1 MIGIIAG
8 EIIGSP
14 YKKENIPDINRIFFP
29 LFEDNRVIDPKT
41 YRERSY
47 KAAPGRITDAVLK
60 LSGNSEAFTV
70 SKPDKGE
77 AMCQAIVIGRTDAR
91 FKMPFDKHEESVS
104 SFLRFFPESMH
115 NDIVDAADAAY
126 RLERKTGGSLF
137 EQMGQMNPPRPEVT
151 SAMLKGYLLER
162 AYHFNLTGGS
172 VPKVSGVSGRSY
184 RFYAVL
190 NCGDLSSFLSRGDG
204 ERKLTSLN
212 LSCPPSTFSLAK
224 GMPMACGP
232 VDAALGTTLAL
243 RFTRLPARYDF
254 RVVKNFSHGTF
265 RIKSLRLRQSPTET
279 SPFASKRAFTAS
291 EASKMADGDH
301 ATDSDISSLESGS
314 FVRFYTLE
322 NACGKALNN
331 PTADPKLK
339 VPQSGTSVGGYL
351 PTYIEMIGTY
361 TDLSGG
367 LVSENTYRMYLGD
380 NNYDS
385 FDVRR
390 GTRYILTLNL
400 SDEGGFIDDY
410 WKLEPDVTDSR
421 TFRFAS
427 RTYTIN
433 GNSSTIVGVTGSSPH
448 HGITYSLDASLS
460 QVSFNPT
467 TRTLSQGKVNTQR
480 SGSLTAYYW
489 DGRIAD
495 QCTITAMAYKEP
507 IDVSPIGMVNVRT
520 SWDHQSLAKVHDP
533 ACTRDHGAHNPRC
546 TRNHTSPWNDD
557 YIDIDDCPNRI
568 EDIEHCPNY
577 VLELSGAGI
586 VNMSFQIAANY
597 RVSSTGQLVYDILT
611 PGRDYVVE
619 SFELLTD
626 DGRDGDDSASYA
638 PAEISGNTVNI
649 SCQFQDPNRT
659 HWFIKIIPT
668 GAKLDPLERNYVVAN
683 GGSGPINYNEA
694 KVTYPNATLPHTYIP
709 RCSKANW
716 RVWMLSD
723 KSLVE
728 FENTDEPQR
737 KNSFMDNEEMCAT
750 VASGKYGRKTKV
762 YAVDMNGN
770 VLKESIFNTDEY
782 TCNVI
787 WHGFFDDPMDAS
799 RLEFNFY
806 TGFQE
811 CLLPVSVVNEEV
823 VLEAVL
829 DDHPTVYNTTEDR
842 FFDFWTDGYT
852 VAAILYVQ
860 ELYDTYDWD
869 AEVYVKGVNK
879 HYLNVAPD
887 GSWTLR

>member
-1 MIGIIAG
+1 MKG
-8 EIIGSP
+8 
-14 YKKENIPDINRIFFP
+14 KFFRE
-29 LFEDNRVIDPKT
+29 LFM
-41 YRERSY
+41 
-47 KAAPGRITDAVLK
+47 AAAVPAAL
-60 LSGNSEAFTV
+60 L
-70 SKPDKGE
+70 
-77 AMCQAIVIGRTDAR
+77 
-91 FKMPFDKHEESVS
+91 SVS
-104 SFLRFFPESMH
+104 CVREHLPEGSDVTAGIEILVDGDFRDTRSAVGPESAL
-115 NDIVDAADAAY
+115 DGYESAAKDMTVFQFGKSSGGGY
-126 RLERKTGGSLF
+126 VLERT
-137 EQMGQMNPPRPEVT
+137 
-151 SAMLKGYLLER
+151 
-162 AYHFNLTGGS
+162 YHFNLTG
-172 VPKVSGVSGRSY
+172 VAAPKVSGVSGRGY

-190 NCGDLSSFLSRGDG
+190 NCGDLSSCLSRGDG
-204 ERKLTSLN
+204 ESKLTGLA
-212 LSCPPSTFSLAK
+212 LSCPPSEFSLAK
-224 GMPMACGP
+224 GLPMACGP

-254 RVVKNFSHGTF
+254 RVAKNFSHGTF

-279 SPFASKRAFTAS
+279 SPFASKRAFSVS

-301 ATDSDISSLESGS
+301 ATDSDISSLEAGS
-314 FVRFYTLE
+314 SVRFYTLE
-322 NACGKALNN
+322 NACGRVLDN
-331 PTADPKLK
+331 PAADPKLK

-351 PTYIEMIGTY
+351 PTYIEMTGTY

-367 LVSENTYRMYLGD
+367 LVSENTYRMYLGE

-385 FDVRR
+385 FDVLR
-390 GTRYILTLNL
+390 GTRYTLTLNL
-400 SDEGGFIDDY
+400 TDEGGFVDDY
-410 WKLEPDVTDSR
+410 WKLEPEVTDSR
-421 TFRFAS
+421 TFRFD
-427 RTYTIN
+427 RREYTVE
-433 GNSSTIVGVTGSSPH
+433 GNSSTVVGVVGSSPY
-448 HGITYSLDASLS
+448 HGIIYSLDASLS
-460 QVSFNPT
+460 QVSFDKSSM
-467 TRTLSQGKVNTQR
+467 RLSQGKVTAQR

-489 DGRIAD
+489 DGRVAD
-495 QCTITAMAYKEP
+495 RCTVTALAYKEP

-520 SWDHQSLAKVHDP
+520 SWDHQSFTKVHDP
-533 ACTRDHGAHNPRC
+533 ACTRDHGAHDSRC

-568 EDIEHCPNY
+568 EDIDHCPNY

-586 VNMSFQIAANY
+586 VKMSFQIAANY
-597 RVSSTGQLVYDILT
+597 RVNSAGQLVYDILT
-611 PGRDYVVE
+611 PGRDYVLE

-649 SCQFQDPNRT
+649 SCQFQDSNRT

-683 GGSGPINYNEA
+683 GGSGPIDYNEA
-694 KVTYPNATLPHTYIP
+694 KVTYPNAAYPHTYIP
-709 RCSKANW
+709 RCTKADW

-723 KSLVE
+723 RSLVE

-750 VASGKYGRKTKV
+750 VASGKYGKTTKV

-770 VLKESIFNTDEY
+770 VLKESVFNTDEY
-782 TCNVI
+782 TCNII
-787 WHGFFDDPMDAS
+787 WHDFFYDPIDAS

-806 TGFQE
+806 TGFRE
-811 CLLPVSVVNEEV
+811 CLLPVTVVNEEV

-829 DDHPTVYNTTEDR
+829 DDRPTVYNTTEDR

-860 ELYDTYDWD
+860 ESYDTYDWD
-869 AEVYVKGVNK
+869 AEVNVKGVNK

>member
-1 MIGIIAG
+1 M
-8 EIIGSP
+8 
-14 YKKENIPDINRIFFP
+14 KENIIRQ
-29 LFEDNRVIDPKT
+29 LFLT
-41 YRERSY
+41 
-47 KAAPGRITDAVLK
+47 GAVLTA
-60 LSGNSEAFTV
+60 LLPISCVRE
-70 SKPDKGE
+70 
-77 AMCQAIVIGRTDAR
+77 QQ
-91 FKMPFDKHEESVS
+91 
-104 SFLRFFPESMH
+104 PESSG
-115 NDIVDAADAAY
+115 VT
-126 RLERKTGGSLF
+126 TGIEILF
-137 EQMGQMNPPRPEVT
+137 AEDYCGTRSAVGPE
-151 SAMLKGYLLER
+151 SALDGYENAVKEMTVFQFEKSSGGGYLLER

-190 NCGDLSSFLSRGDG
+190 NCGNLSSFLSRGDE

-254 RVVKNFSHGTF
+254 RVVKNFLHGTF

-279 SPFASKRAFTAS
+279 SPFASKRAFSTS
-291 EASKMADGDH
+291 EASKMADGDS
-301 ATDSDISSLESGS
+301 AIDSDFSSLEGGS

-331 PTADPKLK
+331 PTTDPKLK

-351 PTYIEMIGTY
+351 PTYIEMTGTY

-390 GTRYILTLNL
+390 GTRYTLTLNL

-495 QCTITAMAYKEP
+495 RCTITAMAYKEP
-507 IDVSPIGMVNVRT
+507 IDVSPIGMVNVKT
-520 SWDHQSLAKVHDP
+520 SWDHQSLSKVHDP
-533 ACTRDHGAHNPRC
+533 ACTRDHGAHNSRC

-597 RVSSTGQLVYDILT
+597 RVNSAGQLVYDILT

-683 GGSGPINYNEA
+683 GGSEPINYNEA
-694 KVTYPNATLPHTYIP
+694 KVTYPNAILPHTYIP

-811 CLLPVSVVNEEV
+811 CLLPVSVAQEDIR
-823 VLEAVL
+823 LEAVL
-829 DDHPTVYNTTEDR
+829 DDRATWYSTSGDR

-879 HYLNVAPD
+879 HYLNIAPD